1 MENCANIPWP
11 IQVLI
16 GLIAGCIASMS
27 LYAVKDLLW
36 DPLLEKIKRPWR
48 VLERRIESLEDRL
61 AARGNDLGEQREITK
76 LLLKHLDLVYKYRA
90 GENYLETGATDR
102 ILKEG
107 EMLKQAQRL
116 RDLADKVIQG

>member
-1 MENCANIPWP
+1 MEDCANIPWP
-11 IQVLI
+11 IKILLGIIIAILVASVFFIIKELI
-16 GLIAGCIASMS
+16 L
-27 LYAVKDLLW
+27 